1 MTESHRLRKRTIG
14 YSAAVGGV
22 VATLADVV
30 AKGEASAIGK
40 IEKGIETHL
49 LEGINIPQYS
59 VLFLLVGIAIA
70 ICFIYDPQTKIK
82 AFFVG
87 ASILSLIMTFVPYR
101 LAPSLLTNPPHETVL
116 KSPTKDILSYNFFR
130 PASCFAQLPDESR
143 GLPGETRQPGD
154 ATRELVTVNIQ
165 LVTDEERPISE
176 PTVILQ
182 DSLSKKIIA
191 SSKFTISDF
200 YFYQP
205 AGDYIITVEAPGYRI
220 VELEMSLQADQE
232 KESLV
237 IPLNATWIP
246 LPLQRLLR

>member
-1 MTESHRLRKRTIG
+1 MTESHGLRKRTIG

-30 AKGEASAIGK
+30 QKGEASAIGK

-59 VLFLLVGIAIA
+59 VLFLLVGIAMA

-87 ASILSLIMTFVPYR
+87 ASILSLMMTFVPYR
-101 LAPSLLTNPPHETVL
+101 LTPSLLTNPPHETVL
-116 KSPTKDILSYNFFR
+116 KSPTKDIPSYNFFR
-130 PASCFAQLPDESR
+130 PASCFAQLPDE
-143 GLPGETRQPGD
+143 TQ
-154 ATRELVTVNIQ
+154 ELVTVNIR

-220 VELEMSLQADQE
+220 VELEMSLQAGQE

-237 IPLNATWIP
+237 IPLKATWIP